1 MYPQYFFDKLYTM
14 GGGAKS
20 RLFRQIKADVLETTT
35 FICNEVDTALRGT
48 AQLAAKAIGVSIE
61 FKRAVRETDVCKPD
75 PERVETYKV
84 MLERYQKAIKMFE
97 DYYKSE

>member
-1 MYPQYFFDKLYTM
+1 M
-14 GGGAKS
+14 
-20 RLFRQIKADVLETTT
+20 
-35 FICNEVDTALRGT
+35 
-48 AQLAAKAIGVSIE
+48 
-61 FKRAVRETDVCKPD
+61 CKPD